1 MIFVVTKINKYLRS
15 PMHEEFVV
23 SMIMK
28 YLPTEYETFHIQYNT
43 DKRNIDQLLTQC
55 VYEEKG

>member
-1 MIFVVTKINKYLRS
+1 MIFVITKINKYFRS

-43 DKRNIDQLLTQC
+43 DKQNIDQLMTQC
-55 VYEEKG
+55 V